1 MKFLS
6 IVFFI
11 LLIITSL
18 TWQLA
23 CNAQPETDSS
33 KKQGKTDLIQVKPK
47 WRVGDQWIV
56 QTETQTLQE
65 RNSLN
70 VSQKSVPVSWLF
82 HVSKIEKIAGAPAFR
97 VEITSQSKEE
107 SEHPQT
113 TLWIDQQ
120 KGSIRQIQTQI
131 PVQGGFR
138 TITESYSSQ
147 SDQPTPVIGPLTA
160 LPLDLPLF
168 QQGTKSTGSFQ
179 YQSFAGPAGTKAVG
193 EVGFTNSV
201 EQQFEQTKPAEVKK
215 ALGDSFV
222 KSLESN
228 STLSIQLKGDFRQVS
243 QIWQKDVPWPIYSD
257 NGSTKTKLIKFT
269 PAK

>member
-1 MKFLS
+1 MRFLFIFFLS
-6 IVFFI
+6 
-11 LLIITSL
+11 LLICYPLVS
-18 TWQLA
+18 QVA
-23 CNAQPETDSS
+23 CNAQPETDTS

-70 VSQKSVPVSWLF
+70 NNQKSVPVSWRF
-82 HVSKIEKIAGAPAFR
+82 QVTKIEKIAGASAFR
-97 VEITSQSKEE
+97 VEITSQNKAELE
-107 SEHPQT
+107 RPQT

-120 KGSIRQIQTQI
+120 KGSICQIQTQI

-138 TITESYSSQ
+138 TITESYSTQ
-147 SDQPTPVIGPLTA
+147 SGQPTPVIGPLSA

-201 EQQFEQTKPAEVKK
+201 EQQFEQTKPVEIKK
-215 ALGDSFV
+215 ALGESFV
-222 KSLESN
+222 KSLASKPTMN
-228 STLSIQLKGDFRQVS
+228 IKLKGNFRQVE